1 MKNSATSRSTPNRIL
16 LRIITVSLVDADC
29 TRTPTRGYTQRAV
42 ASKRQDEDWFFRIG
56 EELQRLSD
64 EVMRGIV
71 VNSVAANRFWRP
83 NVDVCEAQDEITLTI
98 ELAGVSRRDMT
109 IQYVAKNRSLI
120 LRGKRRAVELPNC
133 QQSRSHQLEIY
144 YGDFEREI
152 RLPEVGV
159 EPEGIQASFSEG
171 MLIIRIPKRIESHTR
186 RSIPVT
192 EDNG

>member
-1 MKNSATSRSTPNRIL
+1 MYLVSCGGGASRGRS
-16 LRIITVSLVDADC
+16 
-29 TRTPTRGYTQRAV
+29 GYTRCAV

-71 VNSVAANRFWRP
+71 ANSAAANRFWRP
-83 NVDVCEAQDEITLTI
+83 NIDVCEAQDEITLTI
-98 ELAGVSRRDMT
+98 ELAGVSRRDVT

-120 LRGKRRAVELPNC
+120 VRGRRRPVELPDC
-133 QQSRSHQLEIY
+133 QPSRSHQLEVY
-144 YGDFEREI
+144 YGEFQREI
-152 RLPEVGV
+152 RLPEVAV
-159 EPEGIQASFSEG
+159 EPSGIQASFSEG
-171 MLIIRIPKRIESHTR
+171 MLIVRIPKRTASDRR